1 MAKATKPKQTRG
13 VTAPGLKL
21 TPKVNNWKPAKKLTS
36 FNSGT
41 NKEEA

>member
-13 VTAPGLKL
+13 VSAPGPKT
-21 TPKVNNWKPAKKLTS
+21 TPKVNNWKPAKKFTS
-36 FNSGT
+36 FITGT